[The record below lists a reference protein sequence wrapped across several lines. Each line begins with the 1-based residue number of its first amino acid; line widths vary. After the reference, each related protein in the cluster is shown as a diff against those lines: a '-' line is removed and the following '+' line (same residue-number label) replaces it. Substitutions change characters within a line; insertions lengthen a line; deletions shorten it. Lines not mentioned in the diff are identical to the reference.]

1 MSVGKVVEVTGVSL
15 VMETQTFFTCV
26 YSQSPYQH
34 KNDDDAHDQKAS
46 FNF

>member
-15 VMETQTFFTCV
+15 VMEIQTVFTCV